1 MAIRMG
7 GKTQAH
13 TVCSAY
19 IGVRG
24 DPVWSAEQVSYTTT
38 QYMTRDSAKL
48 YDAWDRWPI
57 DEKGALAPPAFTGTA
72 WALFGSFDGLVY
84 WKAQTVDHYLN
95 EFKSAKLDEETG
107 LAEVTSHPH
116 PLSCRIPGIARR
128 IRKGYIG
135 QGGVARLFYEDPREG
150 DEV

>member
-13 TVCSAY
+13 TARSAY

-57 DEKGALAPPAFTGTA
+57 DEKGALPLRPSPVRHGRSSAALMAWFTGRRRRSTTTSTSSNRQSSTRRPA
-72 WALFGSFDGLVY
+72 W
-84 WKAQTVDHYLN
+84 
-95 EFKSAKLDEETG
+95 
-107 LAEVTSHPH
+107 
-116 PLSCRIPGIARR
+116 
-128 IRKGYIG
+128 
-135 QGGVARLFYEDPREG
+135 PR
-150 DEV
+150 